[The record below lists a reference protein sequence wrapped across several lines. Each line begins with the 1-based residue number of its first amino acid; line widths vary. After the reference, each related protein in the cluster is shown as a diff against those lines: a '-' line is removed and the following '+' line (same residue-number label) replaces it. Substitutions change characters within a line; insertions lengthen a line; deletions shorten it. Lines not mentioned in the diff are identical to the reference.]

1 MQYNRIEYKRKV
13 LTLKFKIKVN
23 LRQKFPPCASLFST
37 WEWRFPIGDSRNGNV
52 KKCPRKSGEY
62 ERRELREMM
71 GLTMSLAVRSDCQA
85 TCYFRRFVKIWWE
98 SEAIEKQK
106 DKQRKEGEK
115 TGTMVKTRRVWE
127 RLAKI
132 GNFIDRS
139 VVSSSILRLNHW
151 WRYLKRRHTTW
162 TWFWTRTRQTR
173 GWSRFLRSL
182 TVSILL
188 PPAVSPP
195 EILLPDIGS
204 YIFYDRVRYT
214 GPLMLKKPAR
224 GQIEREFSDRIALC

>member
-85 TCYFRRFVKIWWE
+85 TCYFRRFVKIWWGIGSDRETKRQTKERGGKNRNHGKNTSRLGEIGENREFHRQKCRVVEHLEVE
-98 SEAIEKQK
+98 SLMALLKAAAHHLDMVLNTYATDSWMIALSSLSHSV
-106 DKQRKEGEK
+106 DSPPPRCISAGNLVTGHRFLHLLWPRPVHRSPDAEK
-115 TGTMVKTRRVWE
+115 TRE
-127 RLAKI
+127 RT
-132 GNFIDRS
+132 DRE
-139 VVSSSILRLNHW
+139 R
-151 WRYLKRRHTTW
+151 
-162 TWFWTRTRQTR
+162 
-173 GWSRFLRSL
+173 
-182 TVSILL
+182 
-188 PPAVSPP
+188 
-195 EILLPDIGS
+195 
-204 YIFYDRVRYT
+204 IFR
-214 GPLMLKKPAR
+214 
-224 GQIEREFSDRIALC
+224 